1 MKFTFNDLDKFAI
14 EDSEK
19 KYKYLQSLIQI
30 RPNICIKDR
39 YNLEFS
45 VTTLRL
51 KSKIKRETLYQRT

>member
-1 MKFTFNDLDKFAI
+1 MKFTFSDLDKFAI

-30 RPNICIKDR
+30 RPNICIKD
-39 YNLEFS
+39 NLEFNI
-45 VTTLRL
+45 TTLKL